1 MFLDFVNLKTDI
13 IAVRTFLSLWSSIY
27 RLDMI
32 FRVTQYFGTSCAQIR
47 HSLGTT

>member
-13 IAVRTFLSLWSSIY
+13 IAVRPSFAVELD
-27 RLDMI
+27 RLDTI
-32 FRVTQYFGTSCAQIR
+32 FRVTQYFGTTCAQIR